1 MNFIFTYRA
10 QDVTGNTLQGSVF
23 AENEDH
29 AYGKIKRFGLKAQ
42 NIQID
47 WNATVS
53 HWTNRGF
60 DTRELIT
67 FYRQLGLRLKK
78 ADNID
83 NILRDSANFIS
94 DPALKLAVL
103 EAANHRGKNLGE
115 RLLIAGFEKSECEA
129 IGSAMS
135 EGGKNGYRI
144 FETLSST
151 KKKESE
157 MKARNKKMLRSPLM
171 SLALLYVFL
180 YGSLVYLAPMMLKS
194 MKYQGVKLSD
204 MMFLEPFYRFSIYIQ
219 DHMILFNIGYGMIP
233 VILFSI
239 LRSRSIMDA
248 LTNWGAVARL
258 KEVNSMILLWSQFFV
273 LYQAG
278 INIQQITKKVA
289 GISDSMRFRMA
300 FNNMGRKLADG
311 KDISDSIAL
320 SDFPNYVRMSLS
332 GAAKGD
338 FDVGLAD
345 MLEVLEID
353 QTVMFEKI
361 ESLVGVLSKTIGML
375 VVAMLFTIVIIP
387 QLLIFKSV
395 SG

>member
-1 MNFIFTYRA
+1 
-10 QDVTGNTLQGSVF
+10 
-23 AENEDH
+23 
-29 AYGKIKRFGLKAQ
+29 
-42 NIQID
+42 
-47 WNATVS
+47 
-53 HWTNRGF
+53 
-60 DTRELIT
+60 
-67 FYRQLGLRLKK
+67 
-78 ADNID
+78 
-83 NILRDSANFIS
+83 
-94 DPALKLAVL
+94 
-103 EAANHRGKNLGE
+103 
-115 RLLIAGFEKSECEA
+115 
-129 IGSAMS
+129 
-135 EGGKNGYRI
+135 
-144 FETLSST
+144 
-151 KKKESE
+151 
-157 MKARNKKMLRSPLM
+157 M